1 MQFRT
6 LRWACVALAVALV
19 QPWAWAQDDVWQK
32 LASGERLVVLMRH
45 AQSAGG
51 DPVHYDA
58 SGQCQGENMLTQRGR
73 AQAKT
78 VGQRFAQ
85 HKVVVVQVIHSPMCR
100 TRDTDELAFA
110 GVATRTD
117 PDLREIASADAAR
130 RQAFLRTASRRLR
143 EAPERGVTVFIS
155 HAPNLFEVA
164 MESVPYGVGLVG
176 QVDDEGAFSPLGQVR
191 WDAQ

>member
-1 MQFRT
+1 
-6 LRWACVALAVALV
+6 
-19 QPWAWAQDDVWQK
+19 
-32 LASGERLVVLMRH
+32 MRH

-100 TRDTDELAFA
+100 TRDTGELAFE